1 MKKDIL
7 SRYDRNEKDEIIIKI
22 STSKFENLYNH
33 FDMSS
38 TFLKKDL
45 NQQLVDYIIESV
57 SEISNEKFILKF
69 YFEEKIAQ
77 NDISKIKTS
86 VNNYFTYLE
95 ELEKKKMSEQ
105 VKNSLIFMLI
115 GAFFITLSIL
125 SEENE
130 ELIQRIISEG
140 PTGVFY
146 KQFGITLI
154 VAILISAI
162 NALTLSPVL
171 CSLFLK
177 PQHHD
182 KEYEE
187 KTTMGKFFH
196 RFNAGFKASTDRY
209 GRAFVYLISVYR
221 DWETDRKS
229 VV

>member
-7 SRYDRNEKDEIIIKI
+7 SRYDKNEKDEIIIKI
-22 STSKFENLYNH
+22 STSKFENLYDN

-57 SEISNEKFILKF
+57 SEKKKEKFILKF

-125 SEENE
+125 SEENQ

-140 PTGVFY
+140 
-146 KQFGITLI
+146 LM
-154 VAILISAI
+154 VAGWVSMWEAMATILIKWLPHSKKLNI
-162 NALTLSPVL
+162 YKKISQ
-171 CSLFLK
+171 CDIEFGDLK
-177 PQHHD
+177 
-182 KEYEE
+182 
-187 KTTMGKFFH
+187 
-196 RFNAGFKASTDRY
+196 
-209 GRAFVYLISVYR
+209 
-221 DWETDRKS
+221 
-229 VV
+229 